1 MKLTIWNKIVL
12 ALGVSSIAIPAF
24 ADENLS
30 SMNQSPPA
38 LTAESA
44 VLSKNANSTP
54 VDSTESYAGKLG
66 AGINIGEPMGAS
78 LKYWLN
84 DAVAVDGV
92 IGGSYNVDANNE
104 ALYVAA
110 DVLWHNFE
118 LIPVSQGRLPVYF
131 GIGGLARINKDN
143 QGSQEGIRAPVGLS
157 YMFAHAPIDVFVEV
171 APALDVAPFVCGDI
185 TGGIGIRYWF

>member
-1 MKLTIWNKIVL
+1 M
-12 ALGVSSIAIPAF
+12 
-24 ADENLS
+24 
-30 SMNQSPPA
+30 SMNHQPS
-38 LTAESA
+38 
-44 VLSKNANSTP
+44 VGYST
-54 VDSTESYAGKLG
+54 DNYAGKLG

-84 DAVAVDGV
+84 DTVAIDGV
-92 IGGSYNVDANNE
+92 IGGSYNFDANNE

-118 LIPVSQGRLPVYF
+118 LIPVSQGRLPIYI
-131 GIGGLARINKDN
+131 GLGGLARINKDR

-171 APALDVAPFVCGDI
+171 APALDVAPYVCGDI